1 MGLPFGRSK
10 TTSCP
15 KLQDRWKE
23 GRHLLGAVGFQGLN
37 RVPSHVFFF
46 CIWWHFRTF
55 WQFFVSFWALAV
67 LGSTKTGQVRGP

>member
-46 CIWWHFRTF
+46 AFGGILGLSGNFSFHFG
-55 WQFFVSFWALAV
+55 L
-67 LGSTKTGQVRGP
+67 